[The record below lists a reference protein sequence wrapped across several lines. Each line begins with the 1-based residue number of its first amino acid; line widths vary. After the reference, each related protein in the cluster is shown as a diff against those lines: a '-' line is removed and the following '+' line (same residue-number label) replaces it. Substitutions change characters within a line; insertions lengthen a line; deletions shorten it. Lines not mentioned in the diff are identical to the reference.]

1 MVSASS
7 PSKPS
12 WPGLSRPST
21 SFLLSWTRGAAS
33 AGWVERWRNSSSV
46 LPRGTLRDGFR
57 LAQPIL
63 QGFIVTAL
71 AAAPFAAA
79 QTIEDKAQACAA
91 CHGENGIPPDKSWPV
106 IWGQHQG
113 YLYLQL
119 RDFKSGARKD
129 DVMGP
134 VAQALERDD
143 MLAIALYFSQKAWPN
158 LRQARAAAAVAMQA
172 ARANAS
178 VGCTGCHQAGY
189 QGEGTQPRLAGQSAD
204 YMLKSMMDFRTRR
217 RGNNPGMSDLMNAT
231 SEDDLKAVAA
241 YLAGL

>member
-1 MVSASS
+1 MLRFALPTLHLQLFAV
-7 PSKPS
+7 
-12 WPGLSRPST
+12 
-21 SFLLSWTRGAAS
+21 LL
-33 AGWVERWRNSSSV
+33 
-46 LPRGTLRDGFR
+46 
-57 LAQPIL
+57 
-63 QGFIVTAL
+63 TAI
-71 AAAPFAAA
+71 PFAVIA
-79 QTIEDKAQACAA
+79 QTIEDRAQACAA

-119 RDFKSGARKD
+119 RDFKSGARKS

-134 VAQALERDD
+134 IAQTLERDD
-143 MLAIALYFSQKAWPN
+143 MLAIALYFSQKPWPN
-158 LRQARAAAAVAMQA
+158 LSQPRAADAVATRA

-204 YMLKSMMDFRTRR
+204 YILKSMMDFRTRL

-231 SEDDLKAVAA
+231 SEEDLKALAA

>member
-1 MVSASS
+1 MGSDCG
-7 PSKPS
+7 PPTS
-12 WPGLSRPST
+12 WPGLSRPFT
-21 SFLLSWTRGAAS
+21 SNLLKRHAGWAKRSVPTPMTFGWRWARFALPTLQLLALLSAKPA
-33 AGWVERWRNSSSV
+33 N
-46 LPRGTLRDGFR
+46 
-57 LAQPIL
+57 
-63 QGFIVTAL
+63 
-71 AAAPFAAA
+71 A
-79 QTIEDKAQACAA
+79 QTIEDKAQVCAA
-91 CHGENGIPPDKSWPV
+91 CHGENGIPPNKSWPV

-119 RDFKSGARKD
+119 RDFKSGARKS

-158 LRQARAAAAVAMQA
+158 LRQTRAADAVARQA
-172 ARANAS
+172 VRANAS

-189 QGEGTQPRLAGQSAD
+189 LGEGTQPRLAGQSAD
-204 YMLKSMMDFRTRR
+204 YILKSMKDFRTRG

-231 SEDDLKAVAA
+231 SEDDLKALAM